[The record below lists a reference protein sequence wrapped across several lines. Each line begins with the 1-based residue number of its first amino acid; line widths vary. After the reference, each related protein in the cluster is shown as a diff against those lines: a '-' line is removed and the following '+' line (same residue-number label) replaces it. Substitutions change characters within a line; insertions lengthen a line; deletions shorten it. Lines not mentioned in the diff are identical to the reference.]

1 MRFLIGTII
10 ILGMLVV
17 VLGLLVWCY
26 FEETGDLQDSLHA
39 HELSVT
45 ALESALEQK
54 QWALDEAVGD
64 LNDCIEERDSYEH

>member
-17 VLGLLVWCY
+17 VLGALVWCY
-26 FEETGDLQDSLHA
+26 FEEACDLQDALHA

-45 ALESALEQK
+45 ALEGALEQK
-54 QWALDEAVGD
+54 GWALDEAVGD
-64 LNDCIEERDSYEH
+64 LNDCIKEKDDAER